1 MTTTLDRRTFLRGS
15 AVAAGSAL
23 TCTAMVRTAA
33 GEVVPRIEAPLVD
46 KLVIRV
52 VVDGAHDI
60 FIPEQ
65 KLPDIA
71 VAQARLQGGGKY
83 RRTLQSEWGLSLH
96 LTSEKAAE
104 SRRFLLDFAYT
115 PDVLNNNIEL
125 LDIDLAAVDGMI
137 LSHGHL
143 DHWGGLP

>member
-1 MTTTLDRRTFLRGS
+1 MTTPLDRRTFLCGS

-46 KLVIRV
+46 KLVIQV

-65 KLPDIA
+65 KVPDIG
-71 VAQARLQGGGKY
+71 VAHAGFYVAARN
-83 RRTLQSEWGLSLH
+83 RRRAARIEQRSERCVNRHGA
-96 LTSEKAAE
+96 KASVVHRDRWIGDRSQCVVHA
-104 SRRFLLDFAYT
+104 R
-115 PDVLNNNIEL
+115 
-125 LDIDLAAVDGMI
+125 
-137 LSHGHL
+137 
-143 DHWGGLP
+143 